1 MLRRRP
7 HGRAARGR
15 VPDGKVLI
23 DESVVEPEVFASCV
37 VRGQWTSSYDRQTV
51 ALRLAFTRASIA
63 TS

>member
-7 HGRAARGR
+7 RGRAARGR

-37 VRGQWTSSYDRQTV
+37 VRGQWTSSYDR
-51 ALRLAFTRASIA
+51 
-63 TS
+63 